1 MITNI
6 ILIVLIAI
14 VFYLILKSVKDRFQN
29 ELCSHKYTKNDK
41 NDCVKECN
49 NLKEPACTPEECTKR
64 CIKSIVCNN
73 KDYESC
79 DFSKCNWSVDRDSC
93 EVPGNTFFLT
103 DEESITFTKN
113 LKMVNIDREQ
123 DSKVLNPTKFKT
135 TLTMMRLN
143 GINSFV
149 HIPDFNSKNTMI
161 SFFFDFRENTKLN
174 SVPLI
179 STNFWQVNLERD
191 SKSEGFVIVI
201 SSSKSGT
208 IAFPRVKYPLEIKPG
223 ILYSFG
229 LIINSENKSAT
240 VVVYDLINEKNDIND
255 EGLKIENFVYSETP
269 MILIGT
275 DMSRTMFL
283 DGRLADVKITREISN
298 LVTLKRNTFLFSDE
312 DLIALS
318 KGRVINQE
326 VVEVDKEKIPGKVTF
341 VGKKVN
347 THFVLYWTQ
356 PEQGASSIMYYVIIL
371 RDKTNKKNYTLLQR
385 SENCEECSY
394 KLSTLEYDT
403 DYEVGVTTINNKGLQ
418 PELDYIKLRLES
430 SSGAANNDGI
440 NNDFVFANDRI
451 KNKLACNPDGTFTIG
466 KNCDALATER
476 ISSNLNN
483 QDYRN
488 ILEKISKQ
496 RVLDASV
503 DFKISL

>member
-29 ELCSHKYTKNDK
+29 ELCSHKYSKNDK
-41 NDCVKECN
+41 NECVNECN

-64 CIKSIVCNN
+64 CIKSVVCNN

-79 DFSKCNWSVDRDSC
+79 NFNKCNWSVDRETC
-93 EVPGNTFFLT
+93 EVPKDTYFST
-103 DEESITFTKN
+103 DEESISFTKN
-113 LKMVNIDREQ
+113 LKNVNIDRKQ
-123 DSKVLNPTKFKT
+123 DSKVINPTKFKS

-143 GINSFV
+143 GINSFI
-149 HIPDFNSKNTMI
+149 HIPDFYSKNTMI

-179 STNFWQVNLERD
+179 STNFWQVNLEKD
-191 SKSEGFVIVI
+191 VSSGGFLLVI
-201 SSSKSGT
+201 SSSNSGN
-208 IAFPRVKYPLEIKPG
+208 IAFPRVKYPLKIIAG
-223 ILYSFG
+223 NLYSFG
-229 LIINSENKSAT
+229 LIINSENKTAT
-240 VVVYDLINEKNDIND
+240 VIVYDLINEKSDIND
-255 EGLKIENFVYSETP
+255 KGLKIENFVYSETP
-269 MILIGT
+269 SILIGSNV
-275 DMSRTMFL
+275 SRNLFL
-283 DGRLADVKITREISN
+283 DGRLADIKITREISN

-312 DLIALS
+312 DLFALS
-318 KGRVINQE
+318 KGRVIK
-326 VVEVDKEKIPGKVTF
+326 VDEVDKNELPGKINF

-347 THFVLYWTQ
+347 THFILYWSK
-356 PEQGASSIMYYVIIL
+356 PEQGASSIMYYIIIL
-371 RDKTNKKNYTLLQR
+371 RDKTNNKNYTLLKR

-394 KLSTLEYDT
+394 KLTTLEYDT

-418 PELDYIKLRLES
+418 DEIDYIKLRLES

-440 NNDFVFANDRI
+440 NNEFIFTNDKV
-451 KNKLACNPDGTFTIG
+451 KNKVSCNPDGTFTIG
-466 KNCDALATER
+466 KNCDELATER
-476 ISSNLNN
+476 ISSNLNT